1 MKSLFLCSSWLLM
14 MSSIAH
20 ASTWDK
26 DINQFA
32 TSLTLDHHSNIYN
45 NTDKEVGSSVYQF
58 AIVNNSVSL
67 FEGYGI
73 ALPFS
78 MRRSS
83 YSKDSDLDNTS
94 FEFKP
99 SVQFFMSPSSTL
111 KFRSEV
117 SKNQIFGGNIGA
129 EFADKLLSPLNNKR
143 RFVGMSL
150 DVGQAPANEFLTVHV
165 NYSDSELRNS
175 QSSSRHSTKQIGSQ
189 YGFRIS
195 EDSYFQL
202 SGNYQWQQS
211 NGRLTRLA
219 EAGIGAITGL
229 GGSNEL
235 NLIAGGYQRIE
246 NGQKGLFWTLSNSWT
261 ASEQLSFKLKT
272 SQRSTLNNSASG
284 ASQLTTIYQLDS
296 IFTFSDS
303 HQLSLKLHHQ
313 KNNIKEIRDKAL
325 NKSIIAVW
333 QWEVASGV
341 VFRATASHAENSRFN
356 IQDSVNR
363 TQQKL
368 GISVGYQ
375 W

>member
-1 MKSLFLCSSWLLM
+1 M

-20 ASTWDK
+20 ASIWDK

-45 NTDKEVGSSVYQF
+45 HTDKEVGSSVSQF

-78 MRRSS
+78 MRRFS

-99 SVQFFMSPSSTL
+99 SVQLFMSPSSTL
-111 KFRSEV
+111 KFRAEV
-117 SKNQIFGGNIGA
+117 SRNQIFSGNIGA
-129 EFADKLLSPLNNKR
+129 EFSDELLMPLDRKR
-143 RFVGMSL
+143 RFFGMSL
-150 DVGQAPANEFLTVHV
+150 DVGQAPTNEFLTVHV
-165 NYSDSELRNS
+165 NYSDSELTNS
-175 QSSSRHSTKQIGSQ
+175 QFSSRKSTKKIGSQ
-189 YGFRIS
+189 YGFRIT

-211 NGRLTRLA
+211 NDGLTRLA
-219 EAGIGAITGL
+219 EAGIGGITGL

-235 NLIAGGYQRIE
+235 NVITGAYHRIE
-246 NGQKGLFWTLSNSWT
+246 NGQKGLFWTLSNSWLAT
-261 ASEQLSFKLKT
+261 EQLSFKLKT
-272 SQRSTLNNSASG
+272 SQHSTLNNSAG
-284 ASQLTTIYQLDS
+284 GISQLTTIYQLDS
-296 IFTFSDS
+296 IFKFSDS

-313 KNNIKEIRDKAL
+313 KNNIKEIRDKVL
-325 NKSIIAVW
+325 NKSIIVAW

-341 VFRATASHAENSRFN
+341 VFRTAASHAENSRFN
-356 IQDSVNR
+356 TQDSVNR

-368 GISVGYQ
+368 GVSVGYQ